1 MTMLWNLRAW
11 HLLSS
16 CTIRRSC
23 HLAARAWKLW
33 LLLPRMLLYRP
44 AAAAC
49 VAKPELRARFDKF
62 FRGDWL
68 ALPQE
73 AEASSTPR
81 PHPVDEADFEHDR
94 GVLLCLAQLLQVD
107 PGAGDPLPDLT
118 AMRVLCASCPPAWW
132 ARSPQRSCARPR
144 ILLRF
149 LG

>member
-1 MTMLWNLRAW
+1 MNAGCRSLELASADEYVAAYLQTLSAQHRAF
-11 HLLSS
+11 LEVLPSVPD
-16 CTIRRSC
+16 
-23 HLAARAWKLW
+23 LQVAW
-33 LLLPRMLLYRP
+33 LLLFFCASPR
-44 AAAAC
+44 AQH
-49 VAKPELRARFDKF
+49 VLRA
-62 FRGDWL
+62 L
-68 ALPQE
+68 PPALT
-73 AEASSTPR
+73 AAF
-81 PHPVDEADFEHDR
+81 AFEHDR